1 MLKDKNIK
9 LILLILLIIIIAGIV
24 TISTKGMNYGLN
36 YGENTMIETYLDTKI
51 ENAEIKNI
59 VTETFG
65 KKNSIR
71 TIEDLD
77 SYLLIT
83 VESANEEQINTL
95 VTKINEKYNLDM
107 TVEDLEIL
115 NNPKMSF
122 KDLIN
127 PYLIPTIIASLIII
141 IYFVIKYRR
150 LGIVNILKNALLV
163 IIGIQL
169 AYISIYAITRIPVN
183 ELTMPISAIL
193 FILSFIVLIEKYE
206 GDINSGK
213 EAQK

>member
-71 TIEDLD
+71 KIEDLD

-95 VTKINEKYNLDM
+95 VTKINEKYNLNM

-183 ELTMPISAIL
+183 ELTMPISMIL
-193 FILSFIVLIEKYE
+193 FVLSFIVLIEKYE
-206 GDINSGK
+206 GDINIEK

>member
-36 YGENTMIETYLDTKI
+36 YGENTTIETYLDTKI

-59 VTETFG
+59 VTEIFG

-83 VESANEEQINTL
+83 VKSASEDQINTL
-95 VTKINEKYNLDM
+95 VTKINEKYNLNM

-169 AYISIYAITRIPVN
+169 VYISIYAITRIPVN